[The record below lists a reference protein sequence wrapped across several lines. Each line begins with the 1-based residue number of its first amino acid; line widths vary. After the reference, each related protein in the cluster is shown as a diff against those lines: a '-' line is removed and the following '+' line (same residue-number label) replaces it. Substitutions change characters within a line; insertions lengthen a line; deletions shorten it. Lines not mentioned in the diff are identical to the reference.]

1 MSAYTYGSLTVSL
14 PEHIEI
20 TDTAVD
26 LPRDKAKRLARPRKG
41 IERVCKE
48 VADIMDANP
57 EFTVPGVSSMQLRVA
72 GMKSENIKKYVLDIT
87 NACKAIKQQSLLYD
101 DRAYELVRRVNTQV
115 KGEAKYN
122 AQIKDK
128 FEPLFHYFER
138 TVKKTEEPEEA

>member
-1 MSAYTYGSLTVSL
+1 
-14 PEHIEI
+14 
-20 TDTAVD
+20 
-26 LPRDKAKRLARPRKG
+26 
-41 IERVCKE
+41 
-48 VADIMDANP
+48 MDANP
-57 EFTVPGVSSMQLRVA
+57 EFTVPGVSSTQLREA
-72 GMKSENIKKYVLDIT
+72 GIKSEDIKKYVLDIS

-101 DRAYELVRRVNTQV
+101 DLAYELVRRVNTQV